1 MFRTKIEN
9 LFSHQGFKKYF
20 KNTSWLMAEKVFRM
34 LVGLFVG
41 IWVARYLGPEQFGLL
56 SYAQSFVG
64 LFLAFS
70 TLGLDGIVVRE
81 LVKNDSLRDKII
93 GSAFWLKL
101 SGSAMLILMLFFA
114 IQFTSNDTFLNSL
127 IFIIASAAI
136 FQSFNVIDFFFQ
148 SKVLGRY
155 VAYANVISLFVS
167 SVVKIFL
174 ILYEAPLIAFAWVVL
189 FDSAILALGFI
200 YFYSNHAALLKWTFD
215 KAVAKDLLKDSW
227 PLLLSSLVLMVQ
239 ARIDQV
245 MLKEM
250 VGSTEVGFY
259 SVALKIIE
267 AFAFVPMVL
276 KQSLYPSIVSVKSTS
291 KQLYDNRLL
300 NYYRLNFMMFLL
312 MAVPIFFGAH
322 QIILVLFGQ
331 EYESA
336 GLLLSLM
343 AIRLLFTN
351 MGLAKGAYFIT
362 ENLQMYSL
370 LTMILGTITN
380 VVLNYQL
387 IPSYEAKGA
396 IIATILSFFVT
407 VFLVDVF
414 YKKMHQ
420 NLRLMLKGIFTF
432 YQLKLRS

>member
-1 MFRTKIEN
+1 
-9 LFSHQGFKKYF
+9 
-20 KNTSWLMAEKVFRM
+20 
-34 LVGLFVG
+34 
-41 IWVARYLGPEQFGLL
+41 
-56 SYAQSFVG
+56 
-64 LFLAFS
+64 
-70 TLGLDGIVVRE
+70 
-81 LVKNDSLRDKII
+81 
-93 GSAFWLKL
+93 
-101 SGSAMLILMLFFA
+101 MLILMLFFA

-351 MGLAKGAYFIT
+351 MGLAKGAYLIT